1 MQHDHPD
8 FQWLNQIRFGI
19 ISKAG
24 GEAKLLE
31 QFPVLVRDAIEYVID
46 PVRTA
51 RTTIAELDNVEK
63 TFVGLK
69 IEHFIRDFLDVPK
82 GVRDLVIDGED
93 VDVKNTV
100 GVTWMIPRETY
111 NVEGPCL
118 LICIADAKGR
128 CWLGL
133 ILARE
138 AYLGAPNQDKKR
150 GVSAFGRKN
159 ILWLARISH
168 HAR

>member
-1 MQHDHPD
+1 M
-8 FQWLNQIRFGI
+8 
-19 ISKAG
+19 
-24 GEAKLLE
+24 
-31 QFPVLVRDAIEYVID
+31 
-46 PVRTA
+46 
-51 RTTIAELDNVEK
+51 
-63 TFVGLK
+63 
-69 IEHFIRDFLDVPK
+69 PK

-111 NVEGPCL
+111 NVGGPCL
-118 LICIADAKGR
+118 LICIADASGR

-138 AYLGAPNQDKKR
+138 AYLSAPNQDKKR

-159 ILWLARISH
+159 ILWLAEGVPFASAASYSRYFGIKPTTCEFINPRAISC
-168 HAR
+168 